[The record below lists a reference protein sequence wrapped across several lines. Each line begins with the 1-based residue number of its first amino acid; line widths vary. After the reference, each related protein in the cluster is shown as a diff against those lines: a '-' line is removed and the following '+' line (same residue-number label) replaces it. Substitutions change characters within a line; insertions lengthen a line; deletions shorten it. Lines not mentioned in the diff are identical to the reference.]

1 MNRIRL
7 RLGFSSFIIMLL
19 IIIGLIII
27 DNATSLTVA
36 SPNISSSSIQNND
49 TYSFTMQQTAGI
61 NHTMNNT
68 YDDTKDNNNNEDSV
82 RDGKLVS
89 LESTPLNSTSYPSF
103 SGVTNKSCVNYDS
116 VNHTIYLCGGST
128 NLSAINRII
137 NSSDALNNTSDKNW
151 ILNAN
156 VSIANNATLFINST
170 DTQWLRIG
178 STATHP
184 YSIVAYGNLV
194 INGTRISSWNST
206 SNTEAVLKN
215 NANESIPR
223 SYLLMPQEGAGHMN
237 ITNSNISGLG
247 FKSLKDTW
255 GITYYSGSGSIIKN
269 NIISTNYRGLHLA
282 GNVSNILVANNTI
295 QNSSQHGLDLLRAKD
310 IKILE
315 NNVSNNFEH
324 GIFCT
329 RECEGVLIRS
339 NYISD
344 NGKSGIV
351 LNQATADSV
360 VEHNIIQDNNGSA
373 ISIRSSSRNTVNDN
387 LVEQNRFGAAI
398 SQNSTYN
405 SVVGNSITNSSSNG
419 ILVDGY
425 STNNTIEKN
434 LIQHSRGTGI
444 YGHSSLENKFIRNK
458 IIENSKSGV
467 VFLNA
472 TKNILVNNNLS
483 DNTPYNY
490 YLRPNSTF
498 NVIRDTLFENI
509 TLRFFDNSSN
519 IILESTNNR
528 IINNNKKIP
537 IDVYSTNATVKIQ
550 PVNKNI
556 LVTTLDMFAI
566 PSADNVQIFSID
578 KDFKTNQT
586 NKNWFEKSPQLSLLS
601 GEKMTSTK
609 YIIGSFPPNTQ
620 ITISTNGTFWNA
632 YTSNGSGYVTFVYD
646 GYGEAIKAA
655 AGKLPYVI
663 TEFQAEISNR
673 PTMAAI
679 IFFAALIAGSI
690 IFIVIRGYLK
700 RIKKRVVNSNP

>member
-19 IIIGLIII
+19 IIIWLIII

-49 TYSFTMQQTAGI
+49 TNSLTMQQAAGI

-68 YDDTKDNNNNEDSV
+68 YDDTMDNNNNEEEGVS
-82 RDGKLVS
+82 DGKLVS
-89 LESTPLNSTSYPSF
+89 LETTPFNSTSYPSF

-116 VNHTIYLCGGST
+116 VNRTIYLCGGST
-128 NLSAINRII
+128 SLSNINRKI

-156 VSIANNATLFINST
+156 ISIANNATLFINST
-170 DTQWLRIG
+170 DTQWLRIN
-178 STATHP
+178 STAP
-184 YSIVAYGNLV
+184 QPFSIVAYGNLV

-215 NANESIPR
+215 DTNESTPR
-223 SYLLMPQEGAGHMN
+223 SYLLMPQQGTGHMN

-255 GITYYSGSGSIIKN
+255 GITYYSGSGSTIEN
-269 NIISTNYRGLHLA
+269 NIISSNFRGLHLA

-329 RECEGVLIRS
+329 RECEKILIKS

-344 NGKSGIV
+344 NGKSGVV
-351 LNQATADSV
+351 LNHATTDSV
-360 VEHNIIQDNNGSA
+360 VEHNMMQDNNGSA
-373 ISIRSSSRNTVNDN
+373 IAIRNSSRSTVNNNFVD
-387 LVEQNRFGAAI
+387 QNWIGAAV

-405 SVVGNSITNSSSNG
+405 SLIGNSITNSFSTG
-419 ILVDGY
+419 ILVDSY
-425 STNNTIEKN
+425 SANNSIVKN
-434 LIQHSRGTGI
+434 LIQHSKGAGI
-444 YGHSSLENKFIRNK
+444 YGHSSFENRFVGNK

-472 TKNILVNNNLS
+472 TKNTLVNNNLS
-483 DNTPYNY
+483 ANTPYNY
-490 YLRPNSTF
+490 YLRPNGTF
-498 NVIRDTLFENI
+498 NVLRDTLFENT

-528 IINNNKKIP
+528 IINNNKEFP
-537 IDVYSTNATVKIQ
+537 IDAYSTNATVTIQ

-566 PSADNVQIFSID
+566 PSADKVQIFSID
-578 KDFKTNQT
+578 KDFNTNQT
-586 NKNWFEKSPQLSLLS
+586 NKNWFEKSPQLSVLS
-601 GEKMTSTK
+601 EDKMTSTK

-620 ITISTNGTFWNA
+620 ITIRTNDTFWNA
-632 YTSNGSGYVTFVYD
+632 YTSNASGYVTFVYD

-663 TEFQAEISNR
+663 IEFQAEVSNR

-690 IFIVIRGYLK
+690 IFIVIRGYMKRLK
-700 RIKKRVVNSNP
+700 

>member
-1 MNRIRL
+1 M
-7 RLGFSSFIIMLL
+7 S
-19 IIIGLIII
+19 I
-27 DNATSLTVA
+27 DNATSLLLA
-36 SPNISSSSIQNND
+36 SPIISYSSIQDND
-49 TYSFTMQQTAGI
+49 TYNIPMQQMAGI
-61 NHTMNNT
+61 NHTINNTFDVTINNT
-68 YDDTKDNNNNEDSV
+68 YDVISNKNIDEEESV
-82 RDGKLVS
+82 RNPKLDN
-89 LESTPLNSTSYPSF
+89 LETTLLNSTSYPSF
-103 SGVTNKSCVNYDS
+103 SGFTNNSCIKYDS
-116 VNHTIYLCGGST
+116 ANRTIYLCGGGT
-128 NLSAINRII
+128 NLSTINRII

-156 VSIANNATLFINST
+156 ISIANNATLFINST
-170 DTQWLRIG
+170 DTQWLRIN
-178 STATHP
+178 STAPQP

-194 INGTRISSWNST
+194 INGTKISSWNST
-206 SNTEAVLKN
+206 SNTESVLKN
-215 NANESIPR
+215 DTNESTPR
-223 SYLLMPQEGAGHMN
+223 SYLLMPQQGTGHMN

-247 FKSLKDTW
+247 FKSIKDTW

-269 NIISTNYRGLHLA
+269 NIISSNFRGLHLA

-295 QNSSQHGLDLLRAKD
+295 QNSSQHGLDLHRAND

-315 NNVSNNFEH
+315 NNVSSNFEH

-329 RECEGVLIRS
+329 RECEKVLMSS

-344 NGKSGIV
+344 NSKSGIV
-351 LNQATADSV
+351 LNQATTDSFI
-360 VEHNIIQDNNGSA
+360 EYNMIQDNNGSA
-373 ISIRSSSRNTVNDN
+373 ISIRDSSRNTVNDN
-387 LVEQNRFGAAI
+387 FVEQNGLGAAI

-405 SVVGNSITNSSSNG
+405 SVVGNSITNSFSTG
-419 ILVDGY
+419 ILVDSY

-434 LIQHSRGTGI
+434 LIQHSKGTGI
-444 YGHSSLENKFIRNK
+444 YGNSSFENKFIRNK

-483 DNTPYNY
+483 TNTPYNY

-498 NVIRDTLFENI
+498 NVLRDTLFENS

-519 IILESTNNR
+519 LILENTNNR

-537 IDVYSTNATVKIQ
+537 VYAYSTNATVIIQ

-578 KDFKTNQT
+578 KDFNTNQT
-586 NKNWFEKSPQLSLLS
+586 NKNWFEKSPQISLLS
-601 GEKMTSTK
+601 GDKMTSTK
-609 YIIGSFPPNTQ
+609 YMIGSFPPNTQ
-620 ITISTNGTFWNA
+620 ITIKTNDTFWNA
-632 YTSNGSGYVTFVYD
+632 YTSNGSGYITFVYD

-655 AGKLPYVI
+655 AGKHPYVI

-700 RIKKRVVNSNP
+700 RIKKKLVNSNH

>member
-1 MNRIRL
+1 
-7 RLGFSSFIIMLL
+7 MLL

-27 DNATSLTVA
+27 YNATSLSVA

-49 TYSFTMQQTAGI
+49 NNSLTMQQTAGI

-68 YDDTKDNNNNEDSV
+68 YDDANNSNDEEERV
-82 RDGKLVS
+82 RDTKLVS
-89 LESTPLNSTSYPSF
+89 LEITPLNSTSYPSF

-128 NLSAINRII
+128 NLSNINRII

-206 SNTEAVLKN
+206 SNNEGVLKN
-215 NANESIPR
+215 DANKSNPR

-269 NIISTNYRGLHLA
+269 NIISSNFRGLHLA

-315 NNVSNNFEH
+315 NNVSSNFEH

-329 RECEGVLIRS
+329 RECGKVLIRS

-344 NGKSGIV
+344 NGKSGVV
-351 LNQATADSV
+351 LNQATTDSV
-360 VEHNIIQDNNGSA
+360 IEQNMMKNNNGSA
-373 ISIRSSSRNTVNDN
+373 IAIRNSSRSTVNDN
-387 LVEQNRFGAAI
+387 FSEQNGIGATV

-405 SVVGNSITNSSSNG
+405 SAIGNSITNSFSTG
-419 ILVDGY
+419 ILVDSY
-425 STNNTIEKN
+425 SANNTIEKN
-434 LIQHSRGTGI
+434 LIQNSKGAGI
-444 YGHSSLENKFIRNK
+444 YAHSSFDNKFIKNK

-472 TKNILVNNNLS
+472 TKNVLVNNNLS
-483 DNTPYNY
+483 SNTPYNY

-498 NVIRDTLFENI
+498 NVLRDTLFENT

-519 IILESTNNR
+519 IILENTNNR

-537 IDVYSTNATVKIQ
+537 IDTYSTNATVTIH

-566 PSADNVQIFSID
+566 PSADNVQIFYID
-578 KDFKTNQT
+578 KDFNTNQT
-586 NKNWFEKSPQLSLLS
+586 NKNWFERSPQLSLLS
-601 GEKMTSTK
+601 REKMTSTK

-620 ITISTNGTFWNA
+620 ITIRTNGTFWNA
-632 YTSNGSGYVTFVYD
+632 YTSNASGYVTFVYD

-663 TEFQAEISNR
+663 TEFQADVSNR

-679 IFFAALIAGSI
+679 IFFVALIAGSI
-690 IFIVIRGYLK
+690 IFIVIRSYLK
-700 RIKKRVVNSNP
+700 RLKKRVANSNP